1 MATQTQPIATVIPFR
16 PTAKHTRPVVS
27 QQRLAEV
34 LRMRQQPDAPFNEA
48 LDKAED
54 KIIYALMLGCE
65 IEDGPLTA
73 WEQPWEDPEYEES
86 FSHLVVVDRSASKG
100 ERKAQALYW
109 RPGQWRFPAHVE
121 KALARAVA

>member
-1 MATQTQPIATVIPFR
+1 MATQTQPIAIVIPFR
-16 PTAKHTRPVVS
+16 PTAQYTRPVVS

-34 LRMRQQPDAPFNEA
+34 LRMRQQPASLDEA

-65 IEDGPLTA
+65 VQPGPLTA
-73 WEQPWEDPEYEES
+73 WEQSWEDPDYEDS
-86 FSHLVVVDRSASKG
+86 FSHLVVVDLSASEG
-100 ERKAQALYW
+100 ERKAQALHW

-121 KALARAVA
+121 RALARAVA

>member
-1 MATQTQPIATVIPFR
+1 MATQTQPIASVIPFR

-34 LRMRQQPDAPFNEA
+34 LRMRQQPGAPFNEA

-65 IEDGPLTA
+65 VEDGPLTA
-73 WEQPWEDPEYEES
+73 WEQSWEDPECEGS
-86 FSHLVVVDRSASKG
+86 FSHLVVVDISASED
-100 ERKAQALYW
+100 ERKAQALHW
-109 RPGQWRFPAHVE
+109 RPGQWRFPERVE

>member
-1 MATQTQPIATVIPFR
+1 MATQTQPISTVIPFR
-16 PTAKHTRPVVS
+16 PTAQYTRPVVS

-34 LRMRQQPDAPFNEA
+34 LRMRQQPASLDEA

-65 IEDGPLTA
+65 IEDGSLTA
-73 WEQPWEDPEYEES
+73 WEQTWEDPEYEGS
-86 FSHLVVVDRSASKG
+86 FSHLVVVDVSVSEP

-121 KALARAVA
+121 RALARAVA

>member
-16 PTAKHTRPVVS
+16 PTAQYARPVVS

-34 LRMRQQPDAPFNEA
+34 LRMRQQPASLDEA

-65 IEDGPLTA
+65 VQPGPLTT
-73 WEQPWEDPEYEES
+73 WEQSWEDPEYEGS
-86 FSHLVVVDRSASKG
+86 FSHLVVVDISAS
-100 ERKAQALYW
+100 EDEHKAQVLHW
-109 RPGQWRFPAHVE
+109 RPGQWRFPERVE